1 MINIEYLKYPPT
13 SIVDIEVKKLK
24 ANLKSIP
31 TAIDEIQDKKD

>member
-1 MINIEYLKYPPT
+1 MKYPPA

-31 TAIDEIQDKKD
+31 TAIDQIQDKKN